1 MWKWKGWFM
10 SKKYILLY
18 QKRYCFSLVSDWEN
32 IYKIPFCIGLEKKN
46 GKASEAQSLNVRLS
60 LCWAGSVCWGSRQQK
75 ENKSCL
81 KNYFSGH
88 EILVSGYYP
97 VYPLCSSVTFAMGS
111 ETLQHLSNDRKGN
124 SNPRVTKSS
133 TQAGLQNSVGRRK
146 RSQKGDVNVAGW
158 KEFPSPDHCS
168 HSLAARKSWRVSA
181 AMAHQPF
188 PWTLPLILI
197 HCESQSCSITQL
209 WVPAEKPKQ
218 SLSYPTGTSNNSTRK
233 TRAQENISCT
243 NFCHDPSTN

>member
-1 MWKWKGWFM
+1 M

-32 IYKIPFCIGLEKKN
+32 IYKIPFCIGPEKKN

-124 SNPRVTKSS
+124 SSPGVTKSS
-133 TQAGLQNSVGRRK
+133 TQAGLQSSIGRRK
-146 RSQKGDVNVAGW
+146 RILGVVVSIELNMSQCCALVQRGPAASFAALGNVASRSM
-158 KEFPSPDHCS
+158 E
-168 HSLAARKSWRVSA
+168 
-181 AMAHQPF
+181 
-188 PWTLPLILI
+188 LILPFYSGLLGPYV
-197 HCESQSCSITQL
+197 EYQVQQ
-209 WVPAEKPKQ
+209 WAP
-218 SLSYPTGTSNNSTRK
+218 
-233 TRAQENISCT
+233 
-243 NFCHDPSTN
+243 